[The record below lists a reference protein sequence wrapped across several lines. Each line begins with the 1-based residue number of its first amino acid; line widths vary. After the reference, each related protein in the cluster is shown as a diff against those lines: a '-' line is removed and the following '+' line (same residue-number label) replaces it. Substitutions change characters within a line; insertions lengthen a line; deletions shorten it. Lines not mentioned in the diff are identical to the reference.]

1 MRKNK
6 VGIFGGSFNPIHLG
20 HTALAAAIC
29 DRGLVDEVWFMVSPQ
44 NPFKVDEELMDE
56 ERRLA
61 MVRLAVVG
69 DERLRASDFEFT
81 LPRPSYTSVTLRAL
95 TDAYPDTEFSLII
108 GEDNWDAFDLW
119 HEADYILTHHPIIV
133 YPRADEVDE
142 DEKTK
147 NKKQKTNRPSRP
159 TKNGSGAAAI
169 RSAQRDSSFVFSSGT
184 AAISSEQSEPLFLT
198 DAPLLPVSST
208 LVRERLRQGL
218 PVDDLVA
225 PAVSHYLHANKLY
238 LIDKL

>member
-44 NPFKVDEELMDE
+44 NPFKVDEELLDE
-56 ERRLA
+56 QRRLA
-61 MVRLAVVG
+61 MVRLAVAG

-108 GEDNWDAFDLW
+108 GEDNWDAFDRW

-133 YPRADEVDE
+133 YPRADEADE

-147 NKKQKTNRPSRP
+147 NKKQEAV
-159 TKNGSGAAAI
+159 AAQPRLVANEV
-169 RSAQRDSSFVFSSGT
+169 SDSSFVFSSGT
-184 AAISSEQSEPLFLT
+184 AAISNEQSEPLFLT

-218 PVDDLVA
+218 PVDNLVA

>member
-1 MRKNK
+1 MRKNR

-29 DRGLVDEVWFMVSPQ
+29 DRGMVDEVWFMVSPQ
-44 NPFKVDEELMDE
+44 NPFKVDDELLDE
-56 ERRLA
+56 AERLA
-61 MVRLAVVG
+61 MVRLAVAD

-108 GEDNWDAFDLW
+108 GEDNWDAFDRW

-133 YPRADEVDE
+133 YPRDDEKR
-142 DEKTK
+142 KTK
-147 NKKQKTNRPSRP
+147 NEKQE
-159 TKNGSGAAAI
+159 AAAAQP
-169 RSAQRDSSFVFSSGT
+169 RSVVNEVSDSSFVFSSGT
-184 AAISSEQSEPLFLT
+184 AAISSEQREPLFLT

-218 PVDDLVA
+218 PVNDLIA
-225 PAVSHYLHANKLY
+225 PAVSHYIHANKLY
-238 LIDKL
+238 QIDN

>member
-44 NPFKVDEELMDE
+44 NPFKVDEELLDE
-56 ERRLA
+56 QRRLA
-61 MVRLAVVG
+61 MVRLAVAG

-108 GEDNWDAFDLW
+108 GEDNWDAFDRW

-133 YPRADEVDE
+133 YPRADEKR
-142 DEKTK
+142 KTK
-147 NKKQKTNRPSRP
+147 NEKQEAV
-159 TKNGSGAAAI
+159 AAQPRLVANEV
-169 RSAQRDSSFVFSSGT
+169 SDSSFVFSSGT
-184 AAISSEQSEPLFLT
+184 AAISSEQSQPLFLT
-198 DAPLLPVSST
+198 DVPLLPVSST

>member
-44 NPFKVDEELMDE
+44 NPFKVDEELLDE
-56 ERRLA
+56 QRRLA
-61 MVRLAVVG
+61 MVRLAVAG

-108 GEDNWDAFDLW
+108 GEDNWDAFDRW
-119 HEADYILTHHPIIV
+119 HEADYILKHHPIIV
-133 YPRADEVDE
+133 YPRADED
-142 DEKTK
+142 DGGRKTK
-147 NKKQKTNRPSRP
+147 NKKQEAV
-159 TKNGSGAAAI
+159 AAQPRLVANEV
-169 RSAQRDSSFVFSSGT
+169 SDSSFVFSSGT

-218 PVDDLVA
+218 PVDNLVA
-225 PAVSHYLHANKLY
+225 PAVSHYLHANELY

>member
-44 NPFKVDEELMDE
+44 NPFKVDEELLDE
-56 ERRLA
+56 QRRLA
-61 MVRLAVVG
+61 MVRLAVAG

-95 TDAYPDTEFSLII
+95 TDAYPNTEFSLII
-108 GEDNWDAFDLW
+108 GEDNWDAFDRW

-133 YPRADEVDE
+133 YPRADEKR
-142 DEKTK
+142 KTK
-147 NKKQKTNRPSRP
+147 NEKQEAV
-159 TKNGSGAAAI
+159 AAQPRLVANEV
-169 RSAQRDSSFVFSSGT
+169 SDSSFVFSSGT

-218 PVDDLVA
+218 PVDNLVA

>member
-6 VGIFGGSFNPIHLG
+6 VGIFGGSFNPIHLS

-44 NPFKVDEELMDE
+44 NPFKVDEELLDE
-56 ERRLA
+56 QRRLT
-61 MVRLAVVG
+61 MVRLAVAG

-108 GEDNWDAFDLW
+108 GEDNWDAFDRW

-133 YPRADEVDE
+133 YPRADKD
-142 DEKTK
+142 DGGRKTK
-147 NKKQKTNRPSRP
+147 NKKQEAV
-159 TKNGSGAAAI
+159 AAQPRLVANEV
-169 RSAQRDSSFVFSSGT
+169 SDSSFVFSSGT

-218 PVDDLVA
+218 PVDNLVA